1 MYISTIRCCCSL
13 DISRINKKVKKMP
26 EKPAYKNINNSFLS
40 HNIFYCQSK
49 KHIFCL
55 LFIKKCF
62 VSTDKSFQFLYKSIF
77 ESNSVCCNLMSEL
90 GFIDR
95 M

>member
-40 HNIFYCQSK
+40 HNIFLLSAK
-49 KHIFCL
+49 KTHFFLFTFHKKVFCFHRQKFPIFIEKY
-55 LFIKKCF
+55 FRK
-62 VSTDKSFQFLYKSIF
+62 
-77 ESNSVCCNLMSEL
+77 
-90 GFIDR
+90 
-95 M
+95 